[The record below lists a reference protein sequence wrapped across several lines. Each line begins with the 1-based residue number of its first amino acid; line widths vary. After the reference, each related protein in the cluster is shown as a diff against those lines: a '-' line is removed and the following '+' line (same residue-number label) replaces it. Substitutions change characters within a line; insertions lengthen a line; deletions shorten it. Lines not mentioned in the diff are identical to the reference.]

1 MKSVTTGR
9 VPIPVAI
16 CEMKTQSGKT
26 FVIRRHREL
35 NSTW

>member
-16 CEMKTQSGKT
+16 CEKKTQSGKT
-26 FVIRRHREL
+26 LSSGDTE
-35 NSTW
+35 S